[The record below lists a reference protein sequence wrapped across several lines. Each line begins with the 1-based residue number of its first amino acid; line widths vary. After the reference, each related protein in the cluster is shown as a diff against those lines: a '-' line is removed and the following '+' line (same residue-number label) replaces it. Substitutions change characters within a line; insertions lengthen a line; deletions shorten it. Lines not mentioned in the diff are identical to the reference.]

1 MGRRLDVVQGFPALR
16 TDRIVFELMV
26 AAVDHLHLL
35 GLRASDETD
44 AVEREVVVDADLCG
58 DAGLLV
64 SGRGDGYGEQ
74 YDAIPVGV
82 CGINSLSLTA

>member
-1 MGRRLDVVQGFPALR
+1 
-16 TDRIVFELMV
+16 MV

-35 GLRASDETD
+35 GLRASNEAD
-44 AVEREVVVDADLCG
+44 AVEREVVVDADLRG

-64 SGRGDGYGEQ
+64 GGRGDGYGEQ

-82 CGINSLSLTA
+82 CGIPLL